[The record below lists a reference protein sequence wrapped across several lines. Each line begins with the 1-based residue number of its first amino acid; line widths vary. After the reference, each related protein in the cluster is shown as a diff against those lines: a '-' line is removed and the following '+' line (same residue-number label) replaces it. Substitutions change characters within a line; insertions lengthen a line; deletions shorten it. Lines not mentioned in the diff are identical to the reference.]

1 MKKIFLIP
9 IILVTLLVACKKDE
23 LASKKLQGTWNITS
37 LKTNGE
43 EAIVADTTTAKI
55 TFSEID
61 ANAGNYTLKFYL
73 LGLEL
78 GSTEGT
84 FTINDDA
91 TSIQLTDEDNLTTN
105 AEIITLTNTDFEIR
119 SIDAVD
125 VTVIKGEKE

>member
-23 LASKKLQGTWNITS
+23 VASKKLQGTWNITS

-91 TSIQLTDEDNLTTN
+91 TSIQLTDEDNLSTD

>member
-23 LASKKLQGTWNITS
+23 VASKKLQGTWNITS

-61 ANAGNYTLKFYL
+61 ANAGNYTLNFYL

-91 TSIQLTDEDNLTTN
+91 TSIQLTDEDNLSTD